1 MWKSHLYGNPPPAAL
16 NIRFTRFLRS
26 VLESRQAPYSLVW
39 QPQAGQH
46 TLELRAADLAGN
58 ISEAERVR
66 FEVVK

>member
-1 MWKSHLYGNPPPAAL
+1 MVFQCEVEDGSGIAAVTWL
-16 NIRFTRFLRS
+16 LDGRS

-39 QPQAGQH
+39 QPKPGQY

-66 FEVVK
+66 FEVVP